1 MISLPSLAL
10 ALALN
15 LPAAQPIPPAP
26 PLPAPTGS
34 PAATPA
40 PASSGATPGPAASPS
55 PGPSASPPI
64 PGGSPPTSGAS
75 PLPQTGS
82 PAPTAS
88 PVPTPRPTPI
98 YHFKFVPP
106 VKASP
111 NPDDP
116 QILEV
121 DLNSQT
127 LHGTIAMRI
136 LTNAVVTKVVTSS
149 NGHSGTVPQVGPGE
163 FAATGSVPKVPFTIT
178 LEFVAST
185 ADGRSTS
192 VKIPVKL

>member
-1 MISLPSLAL
+1 L
-10 ALALN
+10 
-15 LPAAQPIPPAP
+15 AP
-26 PLPAPTGS
+26 PLPAPT
-34 PAATPA
+34 
-40 PASSGATPGPAASPS
+40 SSAATPGPSASPSAGPSTSPSAGPS
-55 PGPSASPPI
+55 PGPSAL
-64 PGGSPPTSGAS
+64 PTASSSATPNAS
-75 PLPQTGS
+75 PLPGGASPAPTPAAS
-82 PAPTAS
+82 PAPTAA
-88 PVPTPRPTPI
+88 PTPV

-111 NPDDP
+111 NPADP

-136 LTNAVVTKVVTSS
+136 LTNAVVTKVITRS
-149 NGHSGTVPQVGPGE
+149 NGQSGTVPQIGPGA
-163 FAATGSVPKVPFTIT
+163 FAATGSVPKLPIKIT

>member
-1 MISLPSLAL
+1 M
-10 ALALN
+10 
-15 LPAAQPIPPAP
+15 PAP
-26 PLPAPTGS
+26 AST
-34 PAATPA
+34 AATPA
-40 PASSGATPGPAASPS
+40 PAASPS
-55 PGPSASPPI
+55 PGPSASPP
-64 PGGSPPTSGAS
+64 SPGAS
-75 PLPQTGS
+75 PLPQAGS
-82 PAPTAS
+82 PAPVLTAS
-88 PVPTPRPTPI
+88 PTPSPRPTPI

-106 VKASP
+106 VKASS

-149 NGHSGTVPQVGPGE
+149 NGRSGSVPQIGPGE
-163 FAATGSVPKVPFTIT
+163 FAATSSVPKFPITIT